1 MIWTICK
8 VFIEFARI
16 LLLFYVLVCHEAC
29 GILAPQPSIE
39 PVPHTL
45 EDDIL
50 TSGLPE
56 KSLQESFNNSF
67 LFFFFSGSL
76 FFCSSHGCRQL
87 LINAYTF
94 GVLLSVKEKRLSKK

>member
-45 EDDIL
+45 EDDVL

-67 LFFFFSGSL
+67 LFFFFFRFSFLLLQSWMQAAADQCIYIWGASL
-76 FFCSSHGCRQL
+76 S
-87 LINAYTF
+87 
-94 GVLLSVKEKRLSKK
+94 